1 MYKYEFCYIFQR
13 CVVVS
18 ISFTVLWNF
27 KCSDFNQFDVPVKR
41 NYICINRIIWFT
53 QKHFSFRNICLVCRE
68 NKKNLKLSLSLI
80 SILCCSCTPSYHGWW
95 PTWRTSEQCSVHRSI
110 TVALLVQ
117 YCVCY
122 WKCSCV
128 VVVLQKRVS
137 TDSFQPIFSLVVG
150 SRLFSWACDRP
161 CVDSYQ
167 IFYWAP
173 VFKRFARININ
184 VVDLHNRRHHFQ
196 HLLCFCRPIHCHKK
210 KIK

>member
-1 MYKYEFCYIFQR
+1 MYKYESCYIFQR

-95 PTWRTSEQCSVHRSI
+95 PTGRTSEQCSVHRSI

-128 VVVLQKRVS
+128 VFVLKKRVS
-137 TDSFQPIFSLVVG
+137 TD
-150 SRLFSWACDRP
+150 
-161 CVDSYQ
+161 
-167 IFYWAP
+167 
-173 VFKRFARININ
+173 INI
-184 VVDLHNRRHHFQ
+184 VDLHNHRHHFQ
-196 HLLCFCRPIHCHKK
+196 HLLCFCRPIHCHSVSFPLSGHGKQEK
-210 KIK
+210 MLHSGNFGVVIVIMSSFLEVVGDKRGRHK

>member
-1 MYKYEFCYIFQR
+1 MYKYESCYIFQR

-95 PTWRTSEQCSVHRSI
+95 PTWRISEQCSVHRSI
-110 TVALLVQ
+110 IVALLVQ

-150 SRLFSWACDRP
+150 SRLFSWACDRS
-161 CVDSYQ
+161 CVDSHQ

-173 VFKRFARININ
+173 VS
-184 VVDLHNRRHHFQ
+184 
-196 HLLCFCRPIHCHKK
+196 
-210 KIK
+210 